1 MILFSNAMFSY
12 RRKSISIN
20 SDLFDIIAVLDEH
33 CVISGFVKV
42 LNMLNIGA
50 TAVSDNNFGA
60 GGRNI
65 CDEAYEIVGDT
76 SSSAS
81 VLTA

>member
-1 MILFSNAMFSY
+1 MFSY

-20 SDLFDIIAVLDEH
+20 SDLFDITAVLDEH

-42 LNMLNIGA
+42 LNMLNIDS

-76 SSSAS
+76 SLSAS
-81 VLTA
+81 VATA